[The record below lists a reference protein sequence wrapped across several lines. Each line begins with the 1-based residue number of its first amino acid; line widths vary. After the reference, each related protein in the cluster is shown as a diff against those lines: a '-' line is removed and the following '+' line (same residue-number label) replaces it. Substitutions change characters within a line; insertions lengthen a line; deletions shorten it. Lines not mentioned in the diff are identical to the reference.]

1 MLISQKCQYGLWA
14 VFELAW
20 RNSSEPAKIQTLA
33 EAQGIPPRFLEVI
46 LSELKTGGFVESRR
60 GKSGGYLLAREPS
73 ELTVGEIIRHVQG
86 PVDIAN
92 GNGGNGHKKVQ
103 ARGEHAFGAL
113 WENARVSVTQICDS
127 TTFAQLVEEEKNR
140 VQQYVPNY
148 TI

>member
-20 RNSSEPAKIQTLA
+20 LNSSKPAKIQTLA
-33 EAQGIPPRFLEVI
+33 KAQGIPSRFLEVI

-60 GKSGGYLLAREPS
+60 GKSGGYLLARDPS

-92 GNGGNGHKKVQ
+92 GNGGNGDKNVQ

-113 WENARVSVTQICDS
+113 WENARVSVTRMCDT
-127 TTFAQLVEEEKNR
+127 TTFAQLVEEEKKR
-140 VQQYVPNY
+140 AQQYVPNY

>member
-1 MLISQKCQYGLWA
+1 MLISQKCQYALWA

-20 RNSSEPAKIQTLA
+20 RNSSEPAKIQMLA

-60 GKSGGYLLAREPS
+60 GKSGGYLLARDPRD
-73 ELTVGEIIRHVQG
+73 LTVGEIIRHVQG

-92 GNGGNGHKKVQ
+92 GNGKNGHRNIQ
-103 ARGEHAFGAL
+103 TMGEHAFGTL
-113 WENARVSVTQICDS
+113 WENARVSVSRICDS
-127 TTFAQLVEEEKNR
+127 TTFAQLVEEEKKR
-140 VQQYVPNY
+140 AQQYVPNY